1 MIKKLHSITLLIIIL
16 CSRLYPQVTLNS
28 SNLPIIIVNTNGQ
41 TIPDDP
47 KITADMGIIY
57 NGPGMR
63 NNVTDPF
70 NAYNGKIGIEIRG
83 HSSQM
88 FEKKQYGIEL
98 RDINGE
104 DIKVGLLGMPEESD
118 FVLNASY
125 IDRSL
130 LRNVLTYK
138 LVNEM
143 GRYASRTKYCELIL
157 NNEYRGIYILQ
168 EKIKRDKN
176 RVNIK
181 KMGKTDISGDAL
193 TGGYIVK
200 IDRVDPGDKYW
211 TSPYP
216 AVIGSN
222 KAPVTYIHEYPKAED
237 IVPEQQ
243 NYIKNY
249 ITMFEKIMFSSFFK
263 DPFAGYYNYIDI
275 DSFVDY
281 YLINEFS
288 KNTDAYRL
296 SAFIYKDRDS
306 ENGKLVMGPVWDY
319 DISYGLA
326 DYDDGF
332 NPSGWQANKHYEDLW
347 SAPFWTSNFL
357 NDPVFIHKLAKRWY
371 ELKST
376 ILSLTSINSFIDE
389 TTAYI
394 EEARQRNFSKWNNL
408 FNPQIYTWPNKNR
421 FTSYEQEI
429 NYLKNWISQRTA
441 WLNNNLPE
449 KYSYVEWMQTNL
461 SNYNFE
467 VGKEKKFALN
477 LFAKNLVNITSLKVI
492 SLSSDVEFT
501 LQGDSLSIKVLK
513 SGQYS
518 YKILGMKG
526 NDVVS
531 ISPEYKITNVS
542 TDIEPIAS
550 TISDKYQLFQ
560 NYPNPFN
567 PTTVIRYQISDF
579 SHVIL
584 KVYDVLGRVV
594 ATLVDEYKEPGYYNV
609 EFKLNSDGYT
619 SGVYFYQLKSGS
631 FIETR
636 KMILI
641 K

>member
-1 MIKKLHSITLLIIIL
+1 
-16 CSRLYPQVTLNS
+16 
-28 SNLPIIIVNTNGQ
+28 
-41 TIPDDP
+41 
-47 KITADMGIIY
+47 
-57 NGPGMR
+57 
-63 NNVTDPF
+63 
-70 NAYNGKIGIEIRG
+70 
-83 HSSQM
+83 
-88 FEKKQYGIEL
+88 
-98 RDINGE
+98 
-104 DIKVGLLGMPEESD
+104 
-118 FVLNASY
+118 
-125 IDRSL
+125 
-130 LRNVLTYK
+130 
-138 LVNEM
+138 
-143 GRYASRTKYCELIL
+143 
-157 NNEYRGIYILQ
+157 
-168 EKIKRDKN
+168 
-176 RVNIK
+176 
-181 KMGKTDISGDAL
+181 
-193 TGGYIVK
+193 
-200 IDRVDPGDKYW
+200 
-211 TSPYP
+211 
-216 AVIGSN
+216 
-222 KAPVTYIHEYPKAED
+222 
-237 IVPEQQ
+237 
-243 NYIKNY
+243 
-249 ITMFEKIMFSSFFK
+249 
-263 DPFAGYYNYIDI
+263 
-275 DSFVDY
+275 
-281 YLINEFS
+281 
-288 KNTDAYRL
+288 
-296 SAFIYKDRDS
+296 
-306 ENGKLVMGPVWDY
+306 
-319 DISYGLA
+319 
-326 DYDDGF
+326 
-332 NPSGWQANKHYEDLW
+332 
-347 SAPFWTSNFL
+347 
-357 NDPVFIHKLAKRWY
+357 
-371 ELKST
+371 
-376 ILSLTSINSFIDE
+376 
-389 TTAYI
+389 
-394 EEARQRNFSKWNNL
+394 
-408 FNPQIYTWPNKNR
+408 
-421 FTSYEQEI
+421 
-429 NYLKNWISQRTA
+429 
-441 WLNNNLPE
+441 
-449 KYSYVEWMQTNL
+449 MQTNL